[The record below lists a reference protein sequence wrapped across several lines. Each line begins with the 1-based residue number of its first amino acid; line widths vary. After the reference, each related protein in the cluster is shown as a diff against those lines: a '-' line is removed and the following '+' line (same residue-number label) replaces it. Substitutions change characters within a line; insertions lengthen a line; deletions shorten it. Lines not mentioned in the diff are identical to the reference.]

1 MGFKVNHYAAKTISR
16 TFTMNWETVIIELI
30 IGAVSVVIGLAGY
43 KANLLLIALPAL
55 LIACICLIG
64 ALYNLYN
71 WIQSLREKNN
81 KSKKVCDGDK

>member
-1 MGFKVNHYAAKTISR
+1 
-16 TFTMNWETVIIELI
+16 MNWETVIIELI

-43 KANLLLIALPAL
+43 KANVFLIASPAL

-64 ALYNLYN
+64 DLYNFYN

-81 KSKKVCDGDK
+81 KSKKVCDDNK